1 MISCAV
7 LPLVPGGICE
17 YTGPV
22 MVFFPSGAL
31 PSVVATGT

>member
-7 LPLVPGGICE
+7 LPLKPGEICE

-22 MVFFPSGAL
+22 MVLVPFGAL